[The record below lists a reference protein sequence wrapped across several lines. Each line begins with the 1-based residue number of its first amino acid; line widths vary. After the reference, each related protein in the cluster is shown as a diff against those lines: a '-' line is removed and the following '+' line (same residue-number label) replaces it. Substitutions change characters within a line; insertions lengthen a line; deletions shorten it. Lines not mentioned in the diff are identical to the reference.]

1 MQNSAQIR
9 AARGFLAWSQTELAE
24 KSGVSL
30 PTIKRMETKGLES
43 CNFGN
48 VKAVQEALETA
59 GITFSPEGCVCPPK
73 VVT

>member
-30 PTIKRMETKGLES
+30 PTVKRMETKGLES

-48 VKAVQEALETA
+48 VKAVQDALQEA

-73 VVT
+73 TL

>member
-1 MQNSAQIR
+1 MQNAAQIR

-30 PTIKRMETKGLES
+30 PTVKRMETKGLES

-48 VKAVQEALETA
+48 VKAVQDALEAA
-59 GITFSPEGCVCPPK
+59 GITFSPEGCICPPK
-73 VVT
+73 S